1 MLSLISTLSDLEHQ
15 PRPKLSEAIRLK
27 LGISKACYY
36 ERDHEHCYGRAEGTW
51 YSCMP
56 YLNSK
61 GEVRT
66 KRLQKC
72 GCPCHEGWIRQV
84 REDSDYAYLW
94 IEELVKKEGF

>member
-36 ERDHEHCYGRAEGTW
+36 ECDHEHCYGRAEGTW

-56 YLNSK
+56 YLNAQ

-66 KRLQKC
+66 KRLRKC
-72 GCPCHEGWIRQV
+72 SCPCHEHWIRTTIDDPEYAWLRTNSIVTV
-84 REDSDYAYLW
+84 RE
-94 IEELVKKEGF
+94 